1 MERSERINGREREY
15 LSDAFNVINKR
26 EREIL
31 EGSPLKSNEGMVYGR
46 MYAEWK
52 AHNEIDEY

>member
-1 MERSERINGREREY
+1 MNPSKEMIENWENDY

-31 EGSPLKSNEGMVYGR
+31 EGSPLKSHEGMVYGR

-52 AHNEIDEY
+52 NKYES

>member
-1 MERSERINGREREY
+1 MNPSKEMIENWENDY

-31 EGSPLKSNEGMVYGR
+31 EGSPLKSHEGMLYGR

-52 AHNEIDEY
+52 EKYES